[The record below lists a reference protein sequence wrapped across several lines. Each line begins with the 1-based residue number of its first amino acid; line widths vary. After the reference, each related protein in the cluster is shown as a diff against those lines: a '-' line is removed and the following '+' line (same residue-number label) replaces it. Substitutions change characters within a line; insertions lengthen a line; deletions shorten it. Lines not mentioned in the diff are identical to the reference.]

1 MRDRKH
7 NYRPTALENGDIFI
21 RSYLVL
27 DTIHPDGTGLGA
39 RRGRNGTLER
49 KREAEHEQ
57 DRPGGGGVRV
67 AARPVGSRLRFK
79 V

>member
-1 MRDRKH
+1 MGDRNH

-57 DRPGGGGVRV
+57 DRPGGGVRV
-67 AARPVGSRLRFK
+67 AARRLGSLLLY
-79 V
+79 VL